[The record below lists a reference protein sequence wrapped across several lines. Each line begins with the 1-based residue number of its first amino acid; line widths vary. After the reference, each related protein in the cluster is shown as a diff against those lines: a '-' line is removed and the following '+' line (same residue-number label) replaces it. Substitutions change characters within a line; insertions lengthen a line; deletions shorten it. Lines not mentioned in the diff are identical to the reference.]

1 MGDERYTVDAYVV
14 DALMR
19 DLVGHDHR
27 ASAFLV
33 YLSLTA
39 VAEAGM
45 ARLSHAQLAERTGL
59 SKRSV
64 QEAVLHL
71 VDRQLLRVTKYGA
84 TDIPRYE
91 PLAPWRRRKSVDEQP
106 LPSSSSAAKARS
118 WSRRGPGSR
127 RTGRRNRR
135 RRV

>member
-1 MGDERYTVDAYVV
+1 MRDRGYTLDAYVL

-33 YLSLTA
+33 YLAVTA
-39 VAEAGM
+39 ASQEATT
-45 ARLSHAQLAERTGL
+45 RISHAQLSERTGL

-64 QEAVLHL
+64 QDAVLHL
-71 VDRQLLRVTKYGA
+71 VDRNLLRVTRGGT

-91 PLAPWRRRKSVDEQP
+91 PLRPWRERRSGGA
-106 LPSSSSAAKARS
+106 SSPA
-118 WSRRGPGSR
+118 
-127 RTGRRNRR
+127 
-135 RRV
+135 

>member
-1 MGDERYTVDAYVV
+1 MSDKRYTLDAYVL

-33 YLSLTA
+33 YLALTS
-39 VAEAGM
+39 AGGT

-64 QEAVLHL
+64 QAAILHL
-71 VDRQLLRVTKYGA
+71 VDRKLLRVARRGA
-84 TDIPRYE
+84 TDVPWYE
-91 PLAPWRRRKSVDEQP
+91 PLTPWRRRQSASAER
-106 LPSSSSAAKARS
+106 SS
-118 WSRRGPGSR
+118 
-127 RTGRRNRR
+127 
-135 RRV
+135 

>member
-1 MGDERYTVDAYVV
+1 MRSAIAMSNRRYTVDAYVV

-33 YLSLTA
+33 YLALSAASGDRDL
-39 VAEAGM
+39 
-45 ARLSHAQLAERTGL
+45 RLSHAQLAERTGL

-71 VDRQLLRVTKYGA
+71 VDRHLLRVTRHGA
-84 TDIPRYE
+84 TDVPRYD
-91 PLAPWRRRKSVDEQP
+91 PLMPWRCRR
-106 LPSSSSAAKARS
+106 SAAGEGTA
-118 WSRRGPGSR
+118 
-127 RTGRRNRR
+127 
-135 RRV
+135 

>member
-1 MGDERYTVDAYVV
+1 MTDRRYTLDAYVL

-33 YLSLTA
+33 YLTLSA
-39 VAEAGM
+39 AAEDGAL
-45 ARLSHAQLAERTGL
+45 RLSHAQLAERTGL

-64 QEAVLHL
+64 QDAVLHL
-71 VDRQLLRVTKYGA
+71 VHRRLLRVTRQGS

-91 PLAPWRRRKSVDEQP
+91 PLTPWRRRP
-106 LPSSSSAAKARS
+106 AGA
-118 WSRRGPGSR
+118 
-127 RTGRRNRR
+127 
-135 RRV
+135 

>member
-1 MGDERYTVDAYVV
+1 MSDGKYTIDAYVL

-33 YLSLTA
+33 YLILA
-39 VAEAGM
+39 AGSEGG
-45 ARLSHAQLAERTGL
+45 APRLSNAQLAERTGL

-64 QEAVLHL
+64 QDSLRHL
-71 VDRQLLRVTKYGA
+71 VDRNLLSVTRGGA

-91 PLAPWRRRKSVDEQP
+91 PLTPWRRP
-106 LPSSSSAAKARS
+106 
-118 WSRRGPGSR
+118 RRGG
-127 RTGRRNRR
+127 TGTLA
-135 RRV
+135 